1 MGIILLL
8 LDEKCSVIN
17 AFIPS
22 AYASQFRHV
31 LGEGVIFNVGGFEV
45 GRCQRLYKIT
55 DHPYVIRFLPA
66 TSIEREKF
74 MLRNFDD
81 LQVLANT
88 NSELPDVVG
97 QICFVQGSNLNDSTS
112 TQRLVVRYRMD
123 TSVIV
128 YLSLW
133 DDVAATFR
141 AHFSSGDT
149 MNSVMLVTTVNPKMF
164 GGNLY
169 LNSTSATRFFFDT
182 DIQPIK
188 QFSNRMG
195 IKSEEAF
202 TRADTSA
209 GIRKKKLV
217 SIHELHE
224 FISKSHEQTQDA
236 DFLCNAKVVGV
247 VRKNGWSFV
256 SCTGCSRKLDK
267 VGNALRCNKCVSPTV
282 TGVVRYRVELAV
294 EDGHDRET
302 FVVFDDEMTK
312 LITKI
317 AATLILEDG
326 DGGNKDEYQAVL
338 KT

>member
-1 MGIILLL
+1 
-8 LDEKCSVIN
+8 
-17 AFIPS
+17 
-22 AYASQFRHV
+22 
-31 LGEGVIFNVGGFEV
+31 
-45 GRCQRLYKIT
+45 
-55 DHPYVIRFLPA
+55 
-66 TSIEREKF
+66 
-74 MLRNFDD
+74 
-81 LQVLANT
+81 
-88 NSELPDVVG
+88 
-97 QICFVQGSNLNDSTS
+97 
-112 TQRLVVRYRMD
+112 MD

-133 DDVAATFR
+133 DDVAATFH
-141 AHFSSGDT
+141 AHLSSSDT

-169 LNSTSATRFFFDT
+169 LNSTTATRFFFDT
-182 DIQPIK
+182 DIQPIQ

-209 GIRKKKLV
+209 GMRKKELV

-236 DFLCNAKVVGV
+236 DFLCNAKVLGV
-247 VRKNGWSFV
+247 VRKNGWSYV

-294 EDGHDRET
+294 EDGHDRAT
-302 FVVFDDEMTK
+302 FIVFDDEMTK
-312 LITKI
+312 LITKT

-326 DGGNKDEYQAVL
+326 DGGNKDEIPSCIEDLNGKQFLFQIKVTPFNFTSSHRTFTVSKLSESTTDVGQSATTIEGPTFNVKVDNSASSNIVQTL
-338 KT
+338 DNKLDESTNSNMGMSEKKRKRGCE